1 MNTLITLIYFLYF
14 KQFIY
19 STNIMN
25 MDKITK
31 NPALNNFLLK
41 YNKRNWNQIVLKLS
55 LIALSYLRTLVNQNN
70 YFSLNDLDQVLFKLE
85 SVNISRMGNKLKK
98 NIQTKKEKKELFQIY
113 KPPIDNQLKSIKT
126 NEDKKNYYLQE
137 EYNNEKKKLLK
148 QEDNKDKSTISE
160 KKENNKEEKE
170 NEVQNEKKIKKE
182 EKKENEEKIK
192 KEEIKN
198 NDISSNSIK
207 TDNINKKQNLN
218 IDVEDPNFKYDNI
231 DEPFLNT
238 DKYDEHLSSI
248 PKFIFPSYKKC
259 TPCHPCHDIDC
270 SKCNYS
276 VGNTKSSNNKKKKS
290 KKNQKNICEDCK

>member
-1 MNTLITLIYFLYF
+1 
-14 KQFIY
+14 
-19 STNIMN
+19 

-55 LIALSYLRTLVNQNN
+55 LIALSYLRTIVNQNN

-85 SVNISRMGNKLKK
+85 SINISRMGNKLKK

-113 KPPIDNQLKSIKT
+113 KPPIDNQLKSIKI
-126 NEDKKNYYLQE
+126 N
-137 EYNNEKKKLLK
+137 
-148 QEDNKDKSTISE
+148 
-160 KKENNKEEKE
+160 ENNNKVENE
-170 NEVQNEKKIKKE
+170 NEVKNEKTNKKE

-198 NDISSNSIK
+198 NEISSNSIK
-207 TDNINKKQNLN
+207 TDIINKKQNLN

-231 DEPFLNT
+231 DDPFLNT

-248 PKFIFPSYKKC
+248 PKFKFPSYKKC